1 MQKERKIVEPRA
13 VWLLFVLCWA
23 VYFSAYIAKR
33 NFSAAMT
40 EMIGSGFLLK
50 DRAGLINT
58 VFFVSYAVGQLC
70 NGMLGD
76 RFRPQRL
83 ILIGMLL
90 SGACNLAMGT
100 VRASWMMMPLWAA
113 NGYALSMLWP
123 PILRIFCDLLL
134 AEDKLRCSINM
145 STSVAAGTMISYL
158 LCAGEISLWGWRSTF
173 WLAGGWMLLVGA
185 VWAAAFPAVEKRAS
199 ELELPQE
206 QQEEQKRNSVVPLR
220 TILLTAPVL
229 MLIVPTLIQGVLR
242 DGVTSWVPT
251 YISENFWADPAFAV
265 LISTL
270 LPIVNLAGPYA
281 ARFLQKRW
289 LHTEAATSAALFA
302 LSGATLVCLI
312 TFGKNSMAGSVV
324 CFGIITA
331 SMEGINTMIVSLFP
345 MRFGKYGR
353 TATVSGFFNFITYAG
368 TAISTYGV
376 GLLAERFGWGSAL
389 LAWVTLA
396 AAALLI
402 CIAVARVQR
411 RGQKTDLFGKEKNET
426 ATASEGETGQ
436 KQAKS

>member
-13 VWLLFVLCWA
+13 VWLLFALCWA

-40 EMIGSGFLLK
+40 EMIGGGFLPK

-58 VFFVSYAVGQLC
+58 VFFVCYAVGQLC
-70 NGMLGD
+70 NGVLGD

-83 ILIGMLL
+83 ILIGTLL

-100 VRASWMMMPLWAA
+100 VRDSWLMLPLWAA

-123 PILRIFCDLLL
+123 PILRILCDLLL
-134 AEDKLRCSINM
+134 TEDKTRCSVNM
-145 STSVAAGTMISYL
+145 STSVAAGTMVSYL
-158 LCAGEISLWGWRSTF
+158 LCAGAISLWGWRSTF
-173 WLAGGWMLLVGA
+173 WLAGGWMVLIGA
-185 VWAAAFPAVEKRAS
+185 VWAVTFPVVEKRAR
-199 ELELPQE
+199 ELELPPE
-206 QQEEQKRNSVVPLR
+206 QQAQHKANSGMPLR
-220 TILLTAPVL
+220 AILLTAPVL
-229 MLIVPTLIQGVLR
+229 MLVVPTLIQGVLR

-251 YISENFWADPAFAV
+251 YVSENFWADPAFAV

-270 LPIVNLAGPYA
+270 LPVVNLAGPYA

-302 LSGATLVCLI
+302 LAAAALGCLI
-312 TFGKNSMAGSVV
+312 TFGKNSMGGSVI
-324 CFGIITA
+324 CFGVITA
-331 SMEGINTMIVSLFP
+331 SMEGINMMIVSLFP

-353 TATVSGFFNFITYAG
+353 TATISGFFNFITYAG

-411 RGQKTDLFGKEKNET
+411 REQAAALSDEAKN
-426 ATASEGETGQ
+426 
-436 KQAKS
+436 